1 LLIEYGNNEPIGTC
15 RTEHVS
21 PHLISAKLS
30 EGEEQLR
37 VICYLLD
44 LNTIVIQ
51 DLNAGVIIATVT
63 HDCKIDFLVLN
74 PSATKLL
81 FRDKKRQLH
90 LYNLHSLEKST
101 LLNYC
106 N

>member
-1 LLIEYGNNEPIGTC
+1 M
-15 RTEHVS
+15 
-21 PHLISAKLS
+21 
-30 EGEEQLR
+30 
-37 VICYLLD
+37 
-44 LNTIVIQ
+44 NTIMIQ
-51 DLNAGVIIATVT
+51 DLNAGVTIATVQ

-81 FRDKKRQLH
+81 FRDNKRQLH
-90 LYNLHSLEKST
+90 LYNLNTLQKAT